1 MYYKVVRNGVTI
13 AKGFSNY
20 EKARQF
26 LRKLLRKKDPIRVN
40 RQPDPLSAFLFGYQI
55 IRVDK

>member
-1 MYYKVVRNGVTI
+1 MYYKVVRNGVTV

-26 LRKLLRKKDPIRVN
+26 LRKLLRKKDTVRVN
-40 RQPDPLSAFLFGYQI
+40 RQPDPLSALLFGYEI
-55 IRVDK
+55 VRVDK